1 MAKKTFDL
9 VLWGASGF
17 TGHLV
22 ADYLVRTYGTDGDLN
37 WAIAGRNREKLE
49 QVREECLPRAKRKEL
64 PILIADSTD
73 PDSVAQMVAQTRVVC
88 STVGPY
94 AKYGTPLVAACAE
107 GGVDYCD
114 LTGEVHWMARVI
126 PDYQGTAEAS
136 GARIV
141 HTCGFDSIPFDIG
154 TWYLQQAMMEQHGV
168 YANHVKTRVGR
179 VRGGASGGTIAS
191 MLNMLEEAQLDR
203 SIRHVMENPYAL
215 NPAGSATGPDGPDQ
229 TGARYDK
236 DFKQWTSPFVMA
248 AVNTRVI
255 RRSHALLGFPWGK
268 DFSYDEAVLNRSRIE
283 ATAIALGTGAGMMAM
298 ALGPARKVAAKLLPA
313 PGDGPSR
320 RQRENGYWEAFFHGV
335 HPSDRSKDMRLKV
348 TGDMDPGYGSTAK
361 MLGESAVCLALD
373 KAATGGGFLTPASA
387 MGSQLQQRLAE
398 NAGLSFE
405 FVEID

>member
-73 PDSVAQMVAQTRVVC
+73 PDSVAQMVVQTRVVC

-168 YANHVKTRVGR
+168 YASHVKTRVGR

-191 MLNMLEEAQLDR
+191 MLNMLEEAQMDR

-248 AVNTRVI
+248 AVNTRVV

-283 ATAIALGTGAGMMAM
+283 ATAIALGTSAGMMAM
-298 ALGPARKVAAKLLPA
+298 GLGPARKVAAKLLPA

-348 TGDMDPGYGSTAK
+348 IGDMDPGYGSTAK

-373 KAATGGGFLTPASA
+373 NATTGGGFFTPASA

>member
-49 QVREECLPRAKRKEL
+49 QVREECLPRAKKKEL

-73 PDSVAQMVAQTRVVC
+73 PDSVAQMVVQTRVVC

-168 YANHVKTRVGR
+168 YASHVKTRVGR

-191 MLNMLEEAQLDR
+191 MLNMLEEAQMDR

-248 AVNTRVI
+248 AVNTRVV

-283 ATAIALGTGAGMMAM
+283 ATAIALGTSAGMMAM
-298 ALGPARKVAAKLLPA
+298 GLGPARKVAAKLLPA

-348 TGDMDPGYGSTAK
+348 IGDMDPGYGSTAK

-373 KAATGGGFLTPASA
+373 NATTGGGFFTPASA

>member
-1 MAKKTFDL
+1 MPKRKFDI
-9 VLWGASGF
+9 VIWGATGF
-17 TGHLV
+17 TGQLV
-22 ADYLVRTYGTDGDLN
+22 VESLAQTYGLGGDIH
-37 WAIAGRNREKLE
+37 WAIAGRNKRKLE
-49 QVREECLPRAKRKEL
+49 DVRKSCLPAAQCEQL
-64 PILIADSTD
+64 PIIIADSND
-73 PDSVAQMVAQTRVVC
+73 PDSLAALVAQTRVLC

-94 AKYGTPLVAACAE
+94 AKYGTPVVAACAE
-107 GGVDYCD
+107 TGTHYCD
-114 LTGEVHWMARVI
+114 LTGEVPWMAQVI
-126 PDYQGTAEAS
+126 PTYQTSAEAS

-168 YANHVKTRVGR
+168 YARHIKTRVGGM
-179 VRGGASGGTIAS
+179 RGGASGGTIAS

-203 SIRHVMENPYAL
+203 SIRRVMENPYAL
-215 NPAGSATGPDGPDQ
+215 NPTGSNQGPDGPDQ
-229 TGARYDK
+229 TKARYDK

-248 AVNTRVI
+248 GVNTRVV
-255 RRSHALLGFPWGK
+255 RRSHALLGFPWGE
-268 DFSYDEAVLNRSRIE
+268 DFRYDEAVLNRSRVE
-283 ATAIALGTGAGMMAM
+283 ATAIAMGTGVGMIAM
-298 ALGPARKVAAKLLPA
+298 GLRPARKVAAKLLPA

-320 RQRENGYWEAFFHGV
+320 RQRENGYWEALFHGV
-335 HPSDRSKDMRLKV
+335 HPSDKSKDMRLKV

-387 MGSQLQQRLAE
+387 MGSQLQERLAE

>member
-1 MAKKTFDL
+1 MAKTTFDL

-22 ADYLVRTYGTDGDLN
+22 ADYLARSYGTGGDLR

-49 QVREECLPRAKRKEL
+49 QVRDECLPRAKRKEL

-73 PDSVAQMVAQTRVVC
+73 PSSVAQLVAQTRVVC

-94 AKYGTPLVAACAE
+94 AKYGTALVAACAE
-107 GGVDYCD
+107 AGVDYCD

-168 YANHVKTRVGR
+168 YANHVKTRIGR
-179 VRGGASGGTIAS
+179 TRGGASGGTIAS
-191 MLNMLEEAQLDR
+191 MLNMLEEAQRDD
-203 SIRHVMENPYAL
+203 SIRRVMENPYAL
-215 NPAGSATGPDGPDQ
+215 NPPGADTGPDGADQ
-229 TGARYDK
+229 TNARYDK
-236 DFKQWTSPFVMA
+236 DFRQWTSPFVMA
-248 AVNTRVI
+248 AVNTRVV
-255 RRSHALLGFPWGK
+255 RRSHALLGLPWGE
-268 DFSYDEAVLNRSRIE
+268 DFRYDEAVLNRSRAE
-283 ATAIALGTGAGMMAM
+283 ATAIALGTGAGMLAM
-298 ALGPARKVAAKLLPA
+298 GLGPVRKVAAKLLPA

-387 MGSQLQQRLAE
+387 MGSQLQQRLE
-398 NAGLSFE
+398 DNAGLDFE
-405 FVEID
+405 FLEID